1 MEKLNLKMT
10 TYFIAYFNILLKSF
24 AIILPL
30 LLAVAFLT
38 LLERKIMASM
48 HQRKGPNVVGF
59 FGLLQAFADGLKL
72 FIKETIFPN
81 SANIL
86 IFVLAPI
93 TTFLISLV
101 VWAAIPFGDN
111 LVISDLNLGVVYI
124 FAISSL
130 GVYGIIFS
138 GWSSNSKWAF
148 LGSLRSTAQMIS
160 YEVSIGIIVLCV
172 LLCVGSLN
180 FFDIV
185 ESQRKIWFVVP
196 LFPLFIMFFVSGL
209 AETNRS
215 PFDLPEA
222 EAELVSGYNTE
233 YSGIGFVLFFLGE
246 YSNMVLMSS
255 IITIYFFG
263 GWFSPFNYISVL
275 PILPGTFWFGLKTA
289 SFLFLFIWVR
299 ATYPRY
305 RYDQLMRLGWKVFL
319 PFSLGWLIFVA
330 GFLLGFDL
338 YI

>member
-1 MEKLNLKMT
+1 MAFLST
-10 TYFIAYFNILLKSF
+10 LLKSF

-38 LLERKIMASM
+38 LLERKVMASM

-72 FIKETIFPN
+72 FIKETIFPS
-81 SANIL
+81 SANTL
-86 IFVLAPI
+86 IFILAPI
-93 TTFLISLV
+93 TTFLISLA
-101 VWAAIPFGDN
+101 VWAVIPFGN
-111 LVISDLNLGVVYI
+111 HLVFADLNIGVIYI

-138 GWSSNSKWAF
+138 GWSSNSKWSF

-180 FFDIV
+180 LFDIV
-185 ESQRKIWFVVP
+185 ESQRNVWFIIP
-196 LFPLFIMFFVSGL
+196 LFPLFVMFFISGL

-233 YSGIGFVLFFLGE
+233 YSAIGFVLFFLGE
-246 YSNMVLMSS
+246 YTNMVLMSS
-255 IITIYFFG
+255 VITIYFLG
-263 GWFSPFNYISVL
+263 GWFSPFAIVSFVS
-275 PILPGTFWFGLKTA
+275 LPGIFWFGLKT
-289 SFLFLFIWVR
+289 SFVLFFFVWVR

-319 PFSLGWLIFVA
+319 PFSLGWLIFIS
-330 GFLLGFDL
+330 GLFLGIDL
-338 YI
+338 FV

>member
-1 MEKLNLKMT
+1 VEKLNLKMT

>member
-1 MEKLNLKMT
+1 
-10 TYFIAYFNILLKSF
+10 
-24 AIILPL
+24 

-93 TTFLISLV
+93 TTFLISLF
-101 VWAAIPFGDN
+101 VWAVIPFGDN
-111 LVISDLNLGVVYI
+111 LVISDLNLSVVYI

-263 GWFSPFNYISVL
+263 GWFSPFNYILVL
-275 PILPGTFWFGLKTA
+275 PILSGTFWFGLKTA
-289 SFLFLFIWVR
+289 FFFISFC
-299 ATYPRY
+299 
-305 RYDQLMRLGWKVFL
+305 LGKSHL
-319 PFSLGWLIFVA
+319 SSL
-330 GFLLGFDL
+330 
-338 YI
+338 

>member
-1 MEKLNLKMT
+1 MT
-10 TYFIAYFNILLKSF
+10 FLSTLLKSF

-38 LLERKIMASM
+38 LLERKVMASM

-72 FIKETIFPN
+72 FVKETIFPS
-81 SANIL
+81 SANTL
-86 IFVLAPI
+86 IFILAPI
-93 TTFLISLV
+93 TTFLISLA
-101 VWAAIPFGDN
+101 VWAVIPFGN
-111 LVISDLNLGVVYI
+111 HLVFADLNIGVIYI

-138 GWSSNSKWAF
+138 GWSSNSKWSF

-180 FFDIV
+180 LFDIV
-185 ESQRKIWFVVP
+185 ESQRNIWFIIP
-196 LFPLFIMFFVSGL
+196 LFPLFVMFFISGL

-233 YSGIGFVLFFLGE
+233 YSAIGFVLFFLGE
-246 YSNMVLMSS
+246 YTNMVLMSS
-255 IITIYFFG
+255 VITIYFLG
-263 GWFSPFNYISVL
+263 GWFSPFAIVSFVS
-275 PILPGTFWFGLKTA
+275 LPGIFWFGLKT
-289 SFLFLFIWVR
+289 SFVLFFFVWVR

-319 PFSLGWLIFVA
+319 PFSLGWLIFIS
-330 GFLLGFDL
+330 GLFLGIDL
-338 YI
+338 FV

>member
-1 MEKLNLKMT
+1 MT
-10 TYFIAYFNILLKSF
+10 FLSTLLKSF

-38 LLERKIMASM
+38 LLERKVMASM

-72 FIKETIFPN
+72 FVKETIFPS
-81 SANIL
+81 SANTL
-86 IFVLAPI
+86 IFILAPI
-93 TTFLISLV
+93 TTFLISLA
-101 VWAAIPFGDN
+101 VWAVIPFGN
-111 LVISDLNLGVVYI
+111 HLVFADLNIGVIYI

-138 GWSSNSKWAF
+138 GWSSNSKWSF

-180 FFDIV
+180 LFDIV
-185 ESQRKIWFVVP
+185 ESQRNVWFIIP
-196 LFPLFIMFFVSGL
+196 LFPLFVMFFISGL

-233 YSGIGFVLFFLGE
+233 YSAIGFVLFFLGE
-246 YSNMVLMSS
+246 YTNMVLMSS
-255 IITIYFFG
+255 VITIYFLG
-263 GWFSPFNYISVL
+263 GWFSPFAIISFVS
-275 PILPGTFWFGLKTA
+275 LPGIFWFGLKT
-289 SFLFLFIWVR
+289 SFVLFFFVWVR

-319 PFSLGWLIFVA
+319 PFSLGWLVFISGLFLGIDFFV
-330 GFLLGFDL
+330 
-338 YI
+338 

>member
-1 MEKLNLKMT
+1 MT
-10 TYFIAYFNILLKSF
+10 FLSTLLKSF

-38 LLERKIMASM
+38 LLERKVMASM

-72 FIKETIFPN
+72 FVKETIFPS
-81 SANIL
+81 SANTL
-86 IFVLAPI
+86 IFILAPI
-93 TTFLISLV
+93 TTFLISLA
-101 VWAAIPFGDN
+101 VWAVIPFGN
-111 LVISDLNLGVVYI
+111 HLVFADLNIGVIYI

-138 GWSSNSKWAF
+138 GWSSNSKWSF

-180 FFDIV
+180 LFDIV
-185 ESQRKIWFVVP
+185 ESQRNVWFIIP
-196 LFPLFIMFFVSGL
+196 LFPLFVMFFISGL

-233 YSGIGFVLFFLGE
+233 YSAIGFVLFFLGE
-246 YSNMVLMSS
+246 YTNMVLMSS
-255 IITIYFFG
+255 VITIYFLG
-263 GWFSPFNYISVL
+263 GWFSPFAIVSFIS
-275 PILPGTFWFGLKTA
+275 LPGIFWFGLKT
-289 SFLFLFIWVR
+289 SFVLFFFVWVR

-319 PFSLGWLIFVA
+319 PFSLGWLIFIS
-330 GFLLGFDL
+330 GLFLGIDL
-338 YI
+338 FV

>member
-1 MEKLNLKMT
+1 
-10 TYFIAYFNILLKSF
+10 
-24 AIILPL
+24 
-30 LLAVAFLT
+30 
-38 LLERKIMASM
+38 
-48 HQRKGPNVVGF
+48 
-59 FGLLQAFADGLKL
+59 
-72 FIKETIFPN
+72 
-81 SANIL
+81 
-86 IFVLAPI
+86 
-93 TTFLISLV
+93 
-101 VWAAIPFGDN
+101 
-111 LVISDLNLGVVYI
+111 
-124 FAISSL
+124 
-130 GVYGIIFS
+130 
-138 GWSSNSKWAF
+138 
-148 LGSLRSTAQMIS
+148 
-160 YEVSIGIIVLCV
+160 
-172 LLCVGSLN
+172 
-180 FFDIV
+180 
-185 ESQRKIWFVVP
+185 
-196 LFPLFIMFFVSGL
+196 MFFVSGL

>member
-1 MEKLNLKMT
+1 MT

>member
-1 MEKLNLKMT
+1 MT
-10 TYFIAYFNILLKSF
+10 FLSTLLKSF

-38 LLERKIMASM
+38 LLERKVMASM

-72 FIKETIFPN
+72 FVKETIFPS
-81 SANIL
+81 SANTL
-86 IFVLAPI
+86 IFILAPI
-93 TTFLISLV
+93 TTFLISLA
-101 VWAAIPFGDN
+101 VWAVIPFGN
-111 LVISDLNLGVVYI
+111 HLVFADLNIGVIYI

-138 GWSSNSKWAF
+138 GWSSNSKWSF

-180 FFDIV
+180 LFDIV
-185 ESQRKIWFVVP
+185 ESQRNVWFIIP
-196 LFPLFIMFFVSGL
+196 LFPLFVMFFISGL

-233 YSGIGFVLFFLGE
+233 YSAIGFVLFFLGE
-246 YSNMVLMSS
+246 YTNMVLMSS
-255 IITIYFFG
+255 VITIYFLG
-263 GWFSPFNYISVL
+263 GWFSPFAIVSFIS
-275 PILPGTFWFGLKTA
+275 LPGIFWFGLKT
-289 SFLFLFIWVR
+289 SFVLFFFVWVR

-305 RYDQLMRLGWKVFL
+305 RYDQLMTLGWKVFL
-319 PFSLGWLIFVA
+319 PFSLGWLIFIS
-330 GFLLGFDL
+330 GLFLGIDL
-338 YI
+338 FV